1 MWHFASLKCLAC
13 LLSSH
18 TRYLGA
24 VRLIFDRFKKE
35 FDIILVDTGPS
46 IDIINQVVISGSDYI
61 LPPCFPDLFSTGAM
75 WGLLQKVLPEWQTT
89 LHLMCDKQAKAY
101 ENKPRKPAY
110 LLKNKFPDLLP
121 FIVTNYDFETMKDGG
136 DKQITVVQTEFLYTM
151 KEYVR
156 RAAFGVNDTEPRCGH
171 YVPYIQS
178 STMKKMMVLPLLENT
193 KWMPKT
199 YSMGRTFGEMTE
211 ERYIDSV
218 FFPTAADAED
228 VREGYKADIRD
239 RLRNEGFMEF
249 VEKVAAKYNGLADF
263 VLFACLTNSQDVE
276 AGGGCGSGGSSGG
289 SSRGAG
295 GSAGGSR
302 RGGGGKRPNTS
313 SSSTD

>member
-1 MWHFASLKCLAC
+1 
-13 LLSSH
+13 LLSFQ

-24 VRLIFDRFKKE
+24 VRLIFDRFKKH

-89 LHLMCDKQAKAY
+89 LHLMCDKQAEAY

-121 FIVTNYDFETMKDGG
+121 FIVTNYAFETMSDGG
-136 DKQITVVQTEFLYTM
+136 NKQITVVQTEFLYTM

-156 RAAFGVNDTEPRCGH
+156 RAAFGANDKEARCGH

-178 STMKKMMVLPLLENT
+178 STMKKMMVLPLLEST

-211 ERYIDSV
+211 ERYIDTVLHFSD
-218 FFPTAADAED
+218 TDTED
-228 VREGYKADIRD
+228 VRAEYEADIRD
-239 RLRNEGFMEF
+239 RLRREGFMEF

-276 AGGGCGSGGSSGG
+276 TGGSGGPSGPSGG

-295 GSAGGSR
+295 GSGAAGGSS
-302 RGGGGKRPNTS
+302 RGGDGKRRALPNAS